1 MPLVDKGDIQ
11 EDNGKPWA
19 SKEMRPTG
27 NMSMSKEQSS
37 TAPAAL
43 QDVQF
48 AAAAVCKEHSY
59 TAVGALWKQSFVAA
73 AVSKD
78 HSCTAWFRPV
88 DPDKQLR
95 SQFGLVFG
103 VQFPRDTSIG
113 SSAGQSKPF
122 TDLDQQGS
130 NVQSSSFRTLFG
142 PAVSPSY
149 RSAKRLP
156 RHKRLVTEE
165 SADTESPID
174 LTALPS
180 SPMSPISPSPCQ
192 SLCQPP
198 HIELDGRSTSPGGPR
213 DNDNMSLG
221 DFERKSDGENNWDAA
236 STRDLAGYEH
246 PSDDESTTRDKPSD
260 SEDDLFVRTR
270 RSKSIAPPGELKR
283 PLPLSDWEIQAAD
296 ESAAIARSAKRP
308 KMDPQP
314 ESGSTKVW
322 RKNPAHPYAAESQ
335 EILAWTSTE
344 HPNGKRDWSIIDGPN
359 SLIPRR
365 IMKAKEPTRKTCR
378 DKQIQQFDETE
389 FMIELQANA
398 MLHLKIFFPDLKAWD
413 ILEGESNFR
422 GQSGP
427 VRRHPPGPFITPLFV
442 HGGRSGR

>member
-1 MPLVDKGDIQ
+1 
-11 EDNGKPWA
+11 
-19 SKEMRPTG
+19 
-27 NMSMSKEQSS
+27 
-37 TAPAAL
+37 
-43 QDVQF
+43 
-48 AAAAVCKEHSY
+48 
-59 TAVGALWKQSFVAA
+59 
-73 AVSKD
+73 
-78 HSCTAWFRPV
+78 
-88 DPDKQLR
+88 
-95 SQFGLVFG
+95 
-103 VQFPRDTSIG
+103 
-113 SSAGQSKPF
+113 
-122 TDLDQQGS
+122 
-130 NVQSSSFRTLFG
+130 
-142 PAVSPSY
+142 
-149 RSAKRLP
+149 
-156 RHKRLVTEE
+156 
-165 SADTESPID
+165 
-174 LTALPS
+174 
-180 SPMSPISPSPCQ
+180 
-192 SLCQPP
+192 
-198 HIELDGRSTSPGGPR
+198 
-213 DNDNMSLG
+213 MSLG

-427 VRRHPPGPFITPLFV
+427 VRRHPPGPFITPLYTYPVTWFCERHERAEHMDFNLGTAFLMGCGLFSRDQHAATV
-442 HGGRSGR
+442 AHEAGIIVRGHFCGPATTSVL